1 MKKYVCEK
9 CKSEFESKKG
19 CKSRTPKFCSKKCY
33 SENLKLN
40 IKCKQCDNIIENKN
54 NAAMKQRV
62 YCSKE
67 CQGKA
72 RKGIKLSY
80 LWKVAL
86 SEGRK
91 NSDKCKGENLYNW
104 KGGKSTER
112 LRVKQSMYKR
122 KLNLKKD
129 FNKSFL
135 SNVLIAQ
142 KNKCFFCENIF
153 IEYKA
158 IEHLTP
164 VSRGGDNDNYN
175 LVYSC
180 KSCNSTKRQ
189 NTLEEFAIKNKRF
202 DWIDKFDFVY
212 STATLLIEKER
223 IKRNG
228 IEYIT
233 S

>member
-1 MKKYVCEK
+1 MKAKSVKLSEIKVNPNNPRLIRCQTCET
-9 CKSEFESKKG
+9 EFTSKKQ
-19 CKSRTPKFCSKKCY
+19 CKSRTPKFCTKKCY
-33 SENLKLN
+33 ATSLLKP
-40 IKCKQCDNIIENKN
+40 KEPKQPRK
-54 NAAMKQRV
+54 
-62 YCSKE
+62 S
-67 CQGKA
+67 
-72 RKGIKLSY
+72 RKGILLSNE
-80 LWKVAL
+80 WKAAL

-112 LRVKQSMYKR
+112 LRLKQSMYKR
-122 KLNLKKD
+122 KLNLKKEFD
-129 FNKSFL
+129 QSFL
-135 SNVLIAQ
+135 SKVLIAQ
-142 KNKCFFCENIF
+142 KNKCFFCEKKF

-189 NTLEEFAIKNKRF
+189 NTLEEFAIKNRRF

-212 STATLLIEKER
+212 ATATLFVENATVKPILKQR
-223 IKRNG
+223 HNSDAK
-228 IEYIT
+228 T
-233 S
+233 